1 MARGDSLARQLK
13 LMTLLED
20 RQELAV
26 TDVAREL
33 GWTPRTVYRDLA
45 VLERIGVPIYQERKG
60 RRARWRVVDG
70 YRRRLSV
77 SLSWAEMLALA
88 AGRKLLAG
96 VGGTLDA
103 AAASAAAKIGGALPS
118 ELGRRALRAD
128 ASIAAVLGAQHEHRE
143 EV

>member
-33 GWTPRTVYRDLA
+33 GYTTRTVYRDLA

-60 RRARWRVVDG
+60 RRARWRVVEG
-70 YRRRLSV
+70 YRRRTSG
-77 SLSWAEMLALA
+77 SPRS
-88 AGRKLLAG
+88 GGKLCPG
-96 VGGTLDA
+96 PGGELF
-103 AAASAAAKIGGALPS
+103 SRPGGPPP
-118 ELGRRALRAD
+118 
-128 ASIAAVLGAQHEHRE
+128 
-143 EV
+143 